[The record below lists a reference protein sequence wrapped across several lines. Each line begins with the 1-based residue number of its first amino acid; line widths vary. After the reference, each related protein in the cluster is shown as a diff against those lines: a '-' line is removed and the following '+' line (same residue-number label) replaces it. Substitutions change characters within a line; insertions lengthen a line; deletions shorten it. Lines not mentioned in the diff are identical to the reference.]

1 MKRCISLFL
10 VSASL
15 LAMTPAGDIRSKW
28 IAIEFGG
35 AIAADNGGFQLIQL
49 VGNTSQQPLW
59 VTVRQGEGKTGC
71 EVTQKIDPK
80 QKATFMCDLAELK
93 PGNMPVAITVF
104 ADEARAQMLDTQRDA
119 MRFSKRD
126 IALMPLFTKARKLP
140 VTYEGIYSADKP
152 GVGSMFRGMV
162 PHANGKLQISASS
175 IDFADGKRNVTIPT
189 SAIRDANVFDSGGPA
204 PWIVVTYEQSGEK
217 KQLGFQPLSHPED
230 GRFILIS
237 VQVAAEQ
244 AAAETP
250 AMPGETFGDRS
261 LQRETLRTIVQAE
274 KEAAPDCATPKVVDT
289 KIVDDS
295 RAKGKWSERWVVDRC
310 GKQVTYGVR
319 YQSDPNGGT
328 NIVVDKP

>member
-1 MKRCISLFL
+1 MKRFISLFL
-10 VSASL
+10 VSAFL
-15 LAMTPAGDIRSKW
+15 LALPASGDIRSKW
-28 IAIEFGG
+28 FAVEFGG
-35 AIAADNGGFQLIQL
+35 SIAADKGGFQLIQI
-49 VGNTSQQPLW
+49 VVNTSQQPLW

-71 EVTQKIDPK
+71 EVTQKIEPK
-80 QKATFMCDLAELK
+80 QKATFMCDVAELK
-93 PGNMPVAITVF
+93 PGNVPVAISVF

-126 IALMPLFTKARKLP
+126 ITLLPLITKARKLP

-162 PHANGKLQISASS
+162 PHASGKLQISASS
-175 IDFADGKRNVTIPT
+175 IDFADGKRNVTIPA

-237 VQVAAEQ
+237 LQVAAEK

-250 AMPGETFGDRS
+250 AMPGETFADRS
-261 LQRETLRTIVQAE
+261 LQRDTLRTIMQAE
-274 KEAAPDCATPKVVDT
+274 KEAAPDCASPKVVDT
-289 KIVDDS
+289 KIVDDA
-295 RAKGKWSERWVVDRC
+295 RAKGKWSERWIVDRC
-310 GKQVTYGVR
+310 GKQVEYAVR
-319 YQSDPNGGT
+319 YQSDPSGGT
-328 NIVVDKP
+328 NVAVDRP